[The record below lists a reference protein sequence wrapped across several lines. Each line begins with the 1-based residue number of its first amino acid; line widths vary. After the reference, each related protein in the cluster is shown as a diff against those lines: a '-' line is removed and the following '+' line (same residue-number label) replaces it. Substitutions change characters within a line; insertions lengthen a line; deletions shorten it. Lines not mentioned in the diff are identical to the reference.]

1 MASYNPAPLP
11 VRFDSNVSL
20 TLHEAFLS
28 TAGVL
33 LSDPVARVHVV
44 TVKRLHASPPSSVS
58 NANPRSC
65 GNAAA
70 EEGIRTVLNS
80 KEVAKSKPHF
90 FTAHPKF
97 NETFNFTVTET
108 STLTSLS
115 IPGKAVPDR
124 VNASAQCRRKREG
137 GSSCSESVVDYVV
150 VTIESVDGTVFY
162 GEAYAPFSPHC
173 ASSAPAASPVRV
185 MLAPRNAQDTA
196 DPLFL
201 LDNALLEA
209 KHLDDF
215 GFVTMSW
222 EVAVVPHGGALMGT
236 EPPLTSSAPSGNA
249 SPFPVGLTLRA
260 TWLARAT
267 AYVRGAH
274 YTTSVEFGGQDRFIF
289 SDPLQPLCLTLQG
302 GSAETEL
309 RRAVF
314 HCSVQSVVDPTKSHD
329 VAVPLPLP
337 PLASASA
344 RNRDVR
350 WAAPVRTINGVDLG
364 LLLVTMRVS
373 SKPLSADTPRCPDAA
388 CTRINDP
395 AHQEEYQHVAQ
406 LWGKSQPPQAPLG
419 AYQPIAWESQQHVAE
434 AARRQLKRQC
444 ILEAQP
450 TAEHVRHIFDV
461 LMGRASLD
469 GGVAQLAATFSGKS
483 VAEVTAGDL
492 RELMVGC
499 AFHAAQM
506 SVQDAARF
514 CFVAL
519 RRDVEDAVAAEE
531 VQYIVDYCL
540 LEKTIEM
547 PTGERKRLVADLFAD
562 VGTISYHD
570 FAKYL
575 LHNYAV
581 WAALGV
587 PLTVDE
593 SVSNVQRQH
602 AALLHAPGSGAAVLD
617 VAALPQPPRATTGAP
632 VTTAAATA
640 TQGSAVALAAAL
652 SDPASSTMWRTFVVR
667 VAQAPQKAFSVTA
680 HAADRISDIMA
691 MVEKSTGIKA
701 ERQEWKMFSGGAEG
715 AGVSSAAAQ
724 KSLDPATLV
733 GSTTLGLPSALR
745 SRTAPYTSSTSGS
758 NAAQEV
764 WIYEAEEAVQVR
776 FHVKDRLHSTKD
788 WQERLPVKEKVLK
801 VRAAVQRR
809 TLIPLSRCTLTVRH
823 SNGMVTKLQDRHT
836 LGHYHLMS
844 GDVIE
849 VSHE

>member
-1 MASYNPAPLP
+1 MASYSPAPLP

-20 TLHEAFLS
+20 TLHQAFLS

-44 TVKRLHASPPSSVS
+44 TVKRLFKSPPFSAS
-58 NANPRSC
+58 NVNHHSR
-65 GNAAA
+65 GAAA
-70 EEGIRTVLNS
+70 AGEGIRTVLNS

-97 NETFNFTVTET
+97 NETFNFTVAET
-108 STLTSLS
+108 SALTSLS
-115 IPGKAVPDR
+115 IPEKEVFDGA
-124 VNASAQCRRKREG
+124 NASARCPRKRDGE
-137 GSSCSESVVDYVV
+137 SECNESVVDYVV
-150 VTIESVDGTVFY
+150 VTIESADGTLFY

-173 ASSAPAASPVRV
+173 TSSVPATNPVRV

-201 LDNALLEA
+201 QDNALLES

-236 EPPLTSSAPSGNA
+236 EAPLTSSAPSESA

-267 AYVRGAH
+267 SYVRGAH

-289 SDPLQPLCLTLQG
+289 SDPQQPLCLTLQG
-302 GSAETEL
+302 GSAEAEL

-314 HCSVQSVVDPTKSHD
+314 HCCVQSVVDPTKSHD
-329 VAVPLPLP
+329 VAVSLPLP
-337 PLASASA
+337 PMTSSAA
-344 RNRDVR
+344 RNRDVS
-350 WAAPVRTINGVDLG
+350 WAAPVRTTNGVDLG

-373 SKPLSADTPRCPDAA
+373 SKPLSAEAPRCPDAA
-388 CTRINDP
+388 CTRVNDP
-395 AHQEEYQHVAQ
+395 VHQEEYQHVAQ

-419 AYQPIAWESQQHVAE
+419 AYQPIAWESQQHVTE

-469 GGVAQLAATFSGKS
+469 GGVAQLAATFSSKS
-483 VAEVTAGDL
+483 AAEVTAGDL

-531 VQYIVDYCL
+531 VQYIVDCCL
-540 LEKTIEM
+540 LEKTIEV
-547 PTGERKRLVADLFAD
+547 PAGERKRLVTDLFAN
-562 VGTISYHD
+562 VGTISYQD
-570 FAKYL
+570 FSKYL
-575 LHNYAV
+575 LHNYAL

-587 PLTVDE
+587 PLTVDK
-593 SVSNVQRQH
+593 SASSMQRQH
-602 AALLHAPGSGAAVLD
+602 AALLHTTGSSAAVLD
-617 VAALPQPPRATTGAP
+617 VAALPQPPRAMTGAP
-632 VTTAAATA
+632 VTAAAATA
-640 TQGSAVALAAAL
+640 TQGSSLALAASL
-652 SDPASSTMWRTFVVR
+652 SDPESSAMWRTFVVR

-680 HAADRISDIMA
+680 HAADRIRDVMA
-691 MVEKSTGIKA
+691 MVEESTGIQV
-701 ERQEWKMFSGGAEG
+701 ERQEWRVFSGGAENAG
-715 AGVSSAAAQ
+715 ASSAATQ
-724 KSLDPATLV
+724 KPLDPTTLV
-733 GSTTLGLPSALR
+733 GRTTLGLPSALR
-745 SRTAPYTSSTSGS
+745 SRSAPFTSAACGS
-758 NAAQEV
+758 NATQEV
-764 WIYEAEEAVQVR
+764 WIYETEETVQVR
-776 FHVKDRLHSTKD
+776 FHVKDRLHSKKD

-809 TLIPLSRCTLTVRH
+809 TLIPLSRCTLTVKH

-836 LGHYHLMS
+836 LEHYHLVS

-849 VSHE
+849 VAHE